1 MAHRYDEVFEDFI
14 EFNDLGLPLAHA
26 IFEGIVESTP
36 LAEENIRE
44 SFSLLL
50 EMFGIDKDTGFNS
63 LATISKQS

>member
-1 MAHRYDEVFEDFI
+1 MGYRYDEVFEDFI

-36 LAEENIRE
+36 LAEEHIRE

-63 LATISKQS
+63 LAKISKQS